1 MTTENNTVEMNSIEA
16 LREAALKA
24 QQALKDAELAEA
36 QAKRE
41 AEENAR
47 AEARKKEVENRE
59 RIIRETCNSIH
70 SQIFDR
76 LTRNDACKKRLA
88 ELKVDVT
95 MIQDENM
102 KCRLNFSSFELADES
117 NDFEFK
123 SERIFVLSDDTPFR
137 SARWY
142 SSNAYVC
149 ERMILR
155 DDHCYDETKRLSLLK
170 AGGYNIAAATDFVLE
185 CVSRYIN
192 LLSKRASRNTN
203 SQFIAKMKAELK
215 NASVLDVSR
224 QTQYGRTCQNITAS
238 AGTVFVNIRN
248 SMSHA
253 DAEKLLRFAEENNI
267 KLSSY

>member
-102 KCRLNFSSFELADES
+102 KCRLNFSSVELADES
-117 NDFEFK
+117 NDFSFK
-123 SERIFVLSDDTPFR
+123 NEKIYRLGDDTPFSTSR
-137 SARWY
+137 FYKASD
-142 SSNAYVC
+142 YVC
-149 ERMILR
+149 ERLIFR
-155 DDHCYDETKRLSLLK
+155 DDNSFDESKRISRLK
-170 AGGYNIAAATDFVLE
+170 AGGYNIPAATDFVLE

-192 LLSKRASRNTN
+192 ALSKKASRNIN
-203 SQFIAKMKAELK
+203 SMFIAKMKAELK
-215 NASVLDVSR
+215 NASVLEVSR
-224 QTQYGRTCQNITAS
+224 HTPCGRTLQNITAS
-238 AGTVFVNIRN
+238 AGNVFLNIRN
-248 SMSHA
+248 SVSHA

-267 KLSSY
+267 KLSYY